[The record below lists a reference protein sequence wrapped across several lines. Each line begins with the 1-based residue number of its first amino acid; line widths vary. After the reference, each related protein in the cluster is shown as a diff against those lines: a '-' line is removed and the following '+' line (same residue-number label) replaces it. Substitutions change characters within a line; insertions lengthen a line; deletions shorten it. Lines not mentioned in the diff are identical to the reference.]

1 MKIVV
6 TGGAGF
12 IGSNLV
18 KRLVEDGHDVTVID
32 NLSAAHIKNICHHKK
47 SDNFNFIKGDVLDY
61 ELINNAVKDK
71 DVIFHEAAITSVP
84 YSIKHPILTNEIN
97 VKGTLMLL
105 ESCLNSDVERFIF
118 ASSAAVY
125 GGQKFSL
132 LREDMVPNQKCPYS
146 VSKFTSEN
154 YAKLYFELYGL
165 NTICLRYFNVY
176 GPRARIDQGVI
187 SVFIN
192 KILND
197 MNPII
202 YGDGEQTRDFISVH
216 DVVEANILAL
226 YSKKAVGEIIN
237 IGTGIKISIN
247 TLINIISKISNKKN
261 VKPIYSNPRQGENK
275 HGYADINKAR
285 KLLRFNPKITIR
297 KGITELVDWYRT

>member
-1 MKIVV
+1 
-6 TGGAGF
+6 
-12 IGSNLV
+12 
-18 KRLVEDGHDVTVID
+18 
-32 NLSAAHIKNICHHKK
+32 
-47 SDNFNFIKGDVLDY
+47 
-61 ELINNAVKDK
+61 
-71 DVIFHEAAITSVP
+71 
-84 YSIKHPILTNEIN
+84 
-97 VKGTLMLL
+97 
-105 ESCLNSDVERFIF
+105 
-118 ASSAAVY
+118 
-125 GGQKFSL
+125 
-132 LREDMVPNQKCPYS
+132 
-146 VSKFTSEN
+146 
-154 YAKLYFELYGL
+154 
-165 NTICLRYFNVY
+165 
-176 GPRARIDQGVI
+176 
-187 SVFIN
+187 
-192 KILND
+192 